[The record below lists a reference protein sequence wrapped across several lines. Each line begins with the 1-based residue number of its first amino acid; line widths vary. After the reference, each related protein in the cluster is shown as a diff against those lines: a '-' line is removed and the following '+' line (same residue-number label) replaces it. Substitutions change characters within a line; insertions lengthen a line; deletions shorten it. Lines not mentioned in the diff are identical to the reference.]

1 MTSADPVFGQGGPAS
16 EAKSCQSSG
25 AESCEWSKLAMA
37 RVQGFY
43 VGQEAFGFLLL
54 KYAFSH
60 ILETLFPLIFNIYF
74 NTKSW

>member
-1 MTSADPVFGQGGPAS
+1 MTGADPGFCQGGPAS

-25 AESCEWSKLAMA
+25 AESCEWSELSMA
-37 RVQGFY
+37 RVQGLY
-43 VGQEAFGFLLL
+43 VGPEPLGFLLL

-60 ILETLFPLIFNIYF
+60 ILETPFPLIFNIYF